1 VLAWR
6 LDGRPSGDDLREIV
20 IAANGEEAPRRF
32 ELPPGTW
39 RVFANAGRASEE
51 AIGEASGV
59 VILPPY
65 SMLVVG
71 R

>member
-1 VLAWR
+1 
-6 LDGRPSGDDLREIV
+6 V